1 MLLIGAFFAGKRC
14 ENLNKY
20 TINKE
25 LSGTTL
31 EEYLK
36 NKLEIS
42 ARNRQKLFHSSGVLI
57 NGKKAFSK
65 RILKENDIVSVKV
78 QRDKDYG
85 VIPEKGEVEILYE
98 DDYVIALNKP
108 AGILVHP
115 AGQTT
120 RGTLAN
126 YLAGYFQEK
135 KQIITIRPLHRLD
148 RDTSGIVL
156 FAKSAEMQKKLTE
169 AFAEN
174 KIHRQYIALV
184 AGELKEKE
192 GKIEAPIGKDKRNPN
207 RRKISVDGQKAI
219 TNYKLLKTVEVNGEK
234 ISLVELKLE
243 TGRTH
248 QIRVHMAHLGNP
260 VLGDRMYGRM
270 SRLIKRQA
278 LHALEMEF
286 VNPITDKIVKI
297 TSYIPNDFNDICKF

>member
-1 MLLIGAFFAGKRC
+1 M
-14 ENLNKY
+14 NKY

-25 LSGTTL
+25 FEGITL

-42 ARNRQKLFHSSGVLI
+42 ARNRQKLFHSSGVMV

-65 RILKENDIVSVKV
+65 RILKENDVVSVKV

-85 VIPEKGEVEILYE
+85 VIPEKGNVEIIYE

-120 RGTLAN
+120 KGTLAN

-156 FAKSAEMQKKLTE
+156 FAKSAEIQKKLTE

-184 AGELKEKE
+184 TGELKEKE
-192 GKIEAPIGKDKRNPN
+192 GRIEAPIGKDKRNPN
-207 RRKISVDGQKAI
+207 RRKISADGQRAI
-219 TNYKLLKTVEVNGEK
+219 TNYKLLKTVEINSEK
-234 ISLVELKLE
+234 ISLAELRLE

-260 VLGDRMYGRM
+260 VLGDKMYGRI
-270 SRLIKRQA
+270 SRFIKRQA
-278 LHALEMEF
+278 LHASEMKF
-286 VNPITDKIVKI
+286 VNPIIDKIIKI
-297 TSYIPNDFNDICKF
+297 TAPIPNDFNEICKF

>member
-1 MLLIGAFFAGKRC
+1 M
-14 ENLNKY
+14 NKY

-25 LSGTTL
+25 FEGITL

-42 ARNRQKLFHSSGVLI
+42 ARNRQKLFHSSGVMV

-65 RILKENDIVSVKV
+65 KILKENDVVSVKV
-78 QRDKDYG
+78 QRDKNYG
-85 VIPEKGEVEILYE
+85 VIPEKGNVEIIYE

-120 RGTLAN
+120 KGTLAN

-156 FAKSAEMQKKLTE
+156 FAKSAEIQKKLTE

-184 AGELKEKE
+184 TGELKEKD
-192 GKIEAPIGKDKRNPN
+192 GRIEAPIGKDKRNPN
-207 RRKISVDGQKAI
+207 RRKISADGQRAI
-219 TNYKLLKTVEVNGEK
+219 TNYKLLKTVEINSEK
-234 ISLVELKLE
+234 ISLAELRLE

-260 VLGDRMYGRM
+260 VLGDKMYGRM
-270 SRLIKRQA
+270 SRFIKRQA
-278 LHALEMEF
+278 LHASEMEF
-286 VNPITDKIVKI
+286 INPITDKIIKI
-297 TSYIPNDFNDICKF
+297 TAPIPNDFNEICNF